1 MTAHRGVVTCVVMLA
16 LAAVAPSALAF
27 DSSLTFTKGT
37 YVMSGEGSYGKQ
49 FNLEGFADWS
59 EIEYWNLGAR
69 VSILAFGPTGP
80 SVLHGALEIG
90 LEPLYQHYTG
100 SRRAFWAGLVAVSR
114 YHFLSLGRLVPYA
127 EAGAGAGGTD
137 LKVREIDS
145 NFSFLLWAGM
155 GASVFLTDATAV
167 YVGYRYEHNSNGNT
181 DKPNR
186 GWESHVG
193 LVGVSYYFR

>member
-1 MTAHRGVVTCVVMLA
+1 MKPHGRIVGCVLLLA
-16 LAAVAPSALAF
+16 LAALAPPASAF
-27 DSSLTFTKGT
+27 DSSLTFAKGT

-100 SRRAFWAGLVAVSR
+100 SRQAFWAGLVAVSR
-114 YHFLSLGRLVPYA
+114 YHFLSLRRLVPYA
-127 EAGAGAGGTD
+127 EAGA
-137 LKVREIDS
+137 
-145 NFSFLLWAGM
+145 
-155 GASVFLTDATAV
+155 
-167 YVGYRYEHNSNGNT
+167 
-181 DKPNR
+181 
-186 GWESHVG
+186 
-193 LVGVSYYFR
+193 